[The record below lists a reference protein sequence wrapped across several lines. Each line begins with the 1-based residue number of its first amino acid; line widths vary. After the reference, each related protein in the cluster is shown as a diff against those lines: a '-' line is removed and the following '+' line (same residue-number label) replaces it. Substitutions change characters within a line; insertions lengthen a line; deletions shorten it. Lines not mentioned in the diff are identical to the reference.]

1 MTQINH
7 TCLRLIARGF
17 GRRRPAGR
25 DDTDKITDGTD
36 KFTPVCSSPPKAAR
50 RQTGLWS
57 DNFLSLRSFH
67 FSLFSTHYTC
77 LWQAGIIS
85 KRILDSMDKDKFTG

>member
-1 MTQINH
+1 MARINSH
-7 TCLRLIARGF
+7 LSAVRRQRLPVGRQGF
-17 GRRRPAGR
+17 G
-25 DDTDKITDGTD
+25 DD
-36 KFTPVCSSPPKAAR
+36 A
-50 RQTGLWS
+50 